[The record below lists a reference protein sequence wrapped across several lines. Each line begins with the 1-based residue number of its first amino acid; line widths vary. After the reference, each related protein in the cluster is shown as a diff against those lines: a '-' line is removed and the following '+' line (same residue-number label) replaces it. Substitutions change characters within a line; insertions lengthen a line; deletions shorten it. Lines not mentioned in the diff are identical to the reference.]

1 MNNSCQDNTVLIAG
15 ASGFIGS
22 AISSSLNAEYK
33 ILIANRNEFDLEQY
47 GDAYSMIQT
56 YNPTILINAT
66 GRVAG
71 IQGNLDNPTD
81 LLEVNARIAL
91 NISKA
96 AHELNVAHVIQ
107 FASACIYPLNEIT
120 PSKPTDI
127 GKGAIEE
134 SSKSYAISK
143 LLAIQLFSAYRKQ
156 FGRKWIT
163 VIPSNLYG
171 AGDWNHGS
179 QGHVA
184 AMLMERFSKA
194 AKDSKNEIE
203 VWGDGQS
210 LRNFLNVQ
218 DLSNAVKYIIDNEIW
233 SEEVVNVCGEPEVT
247 IDQLAKL
254 IAEVTKFKGKI
265 LFDKSKPNGARRKML
280 DDTYLRS
287 HGWSPAIDLE
297 SGLADYYAK
306 YQINKDKL
314 LFN

>member
-1 MNNSCQDNTVLIAG
+1 MINARKSDTVLITG

-22 AISSSLNAEYK
+22 AISESMNTEYRVVT
-33 ILIANRNEFDLEQY
+33 ANHKEFELEKYDETY
-47 GDAYSMIQT
+47 GMIEKFK
-56 YNPTILINAT
+56 PRILINAT

-71 IQGNLDNPTD
+71 IQGNLDNPTE
-81 LLEVNARIAL
+81 LLATNARIAL

-134 SSKSYAISK
+134 SSKSYALSK

-156 FGRKWIT
+156 FGRQWIT

-171 AGDWNHGS
+171 TGDWNRGS

-184 AMLMERFSKA
+184 SMLMERFSKA
-194 AKDSKNEIE
+194 TSDNVDEVE

-210 LRNFLNVQ
+210 LRNFLNVR
-218 DLSNAVKYIIDNEIW
+218 DLACAVKFVIDNKIW

-247 IDQLAKL
+247 IKELAKL
-254 IAEVTKFKGKI
+254 MAGVTHFKGKI
-265 LFDKSKPNGARRKML
+265 MFDKSKPNGARRKIL
-280 DDTYLRS
+280 DDSYIRNF
-287 HGWSPAIDLE
+287 GWRPSISLSDGFL
-297 SGLADYYAK
+297 DYYES
-306 YQINKDKL
+306 YQSNL
-314 LFN
+314 

>member
-1 MNNSCQDNTVLIAG
+1 MNNSRQDNTVLIAG

-22 AISSSLNAEYK
+22 AVSSSLSANYE
-33 ILIANRNEFDLEQY
+33 ILLANRDEFDLEEY
-47 GDAYSMIQT
+47 DEAHSMVKK
-56 YNPTILINAT
+56 YEPKILINAA

-71 IQGNLDNPTD
+71 IQGNLDNPTE
-81 LLEVNARIAL
+81 LLASNTRIAL

-96 AHELNVAHVIQ
+96 AHELNVTHVIQ
-107 FASACIYPLNEIT
+107 FASACIYPSNEIT
-120 PSKPTDI
+120 PSRPTDI

-143 LLAIQLFSAYRKQ
+143 LLAIQLFSAYRNQ

-163 VIPSNLYG
+163 IIPSNLYG

-218 DLSNAVKYIIDNEIW
+218 DLSNAVKYIIDSEIW

-254 IAEVTKFKGKI
+254 IAEVTQFKGKI
-265 LFDKSKPNGARRKML
+265 LFDKSKPNGARRKIL

-287 HGWSPAIDLE
+287 HGWSPTIDLA

-314 LFN
+314 LFS